1 SATLSDRLLAAVLAF
16 FYLHIWN
23 AVKATECGVFH
34 SFRDVLG
41 KIGSVGDTAHPPN
54 IHAFGQDEGR
64 PGPSGLNRDLDNAS
78 APRIVPA
85 PKNFNVHM
93 GAEPPDEGQEDPAEV
108 VDGGDQGNA
117 GPPARRRRN
126 G

>member
-1 SATLSDRLLAAVLAF
+1 RVLRLRPEDESATLPDRLLAAVHAF
-16 FYLHIWN
+16 FYLHVWN

-41 KIGSVGDTAHPPN
+41 KIGSVGDAAHALN
-54 IHAFGQDEGR
+54 IHAFGRDEGR

-85 PKNFNVHM
+85 PKNCNLHM
-93 GAEPPDEGQEDPAEV
+93 GADPPAARQEDLDEALH
-108 VDGGDQGNA
+108 
-117 GPPARRRRN
+117 
-126 G
+126 